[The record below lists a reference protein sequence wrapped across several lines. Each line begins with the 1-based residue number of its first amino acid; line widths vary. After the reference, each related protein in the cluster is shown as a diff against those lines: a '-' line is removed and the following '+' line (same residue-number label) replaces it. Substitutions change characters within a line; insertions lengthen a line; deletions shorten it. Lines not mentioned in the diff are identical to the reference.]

1 MDRRI
6 PYVLSLPERALRA
19 AAAGL
24 GGVLFQVAVVL
35 VPDAIRRSRLYQAI
49 VARLLRIVVELVGGV
64 QGVFPLDDVDLKEL
78 AVRKTAGNVIELASF
93 MAVGWSP
100 LWLLAAAADLTGGTR
115 LYLRTLVS
123 ELQRDGLLP
132 AEADIGSVED
142 LLQVLE
148 GTSGLMAET
157 VDVPP
162 VNVRDMRRS
171 WQALQQNVS
180 ALPEPKRLLSIYTQL
195 QQVAAQEGRSL
206 LAVSSLVALGALRAG
221 GHLSQVYLFDFYQAT
236 LHNILQEGLAAYV
249 WRVSRPYLR
258 TARAHFAPATGTYTE
273 RLLGHFFDRGI
284 SSQAE
289 PPTT

>member
-1 MDRRI
+1 
-6 PYVLSLPERALRA
+6 
-19 AAAGL
+19 
-24 GGVLFQVAVVL
+24 
-35 VPDAIRRSRLYQAI
+35 
-49 VARLLRIVVELVGGV
+49 
-64 QGVFPLDDVDLKEL
+64 VDLKEL
-78 AVRKTAGNVIELASF
+78 AVRKTAGNVIELASL

-123 ELQRDGLLP
+123 ELQRNGLLP

-221 GHLSQVYLFDFYQAT
+221 GHLSQAYLFDFYQAT
-236 LHNILQEGLAAYV
+236 LQRILQEGLPAYV
-249 WRVSRPYLR
+249 WRVSQPYLR
-258 TARAHFAPATGTYTE
+258 TARAHFAPANTTFTE
-273 RLLGHFFDRGI
+273 RLLGRFFGPRI